1 MKKIL
6 IYLLPICLLAAS
18 CKKFLQETSPDEI
31 RPSSTEDLYAFMISD
46 AYPYS
51 AQLETFSDMLTDDMK
66 SYGMPRNAN
75 GTINTTFSSYYENG
89 KGVFAFDPQELE
101 GSTGTAATALDA
113 WKNYYS
119 RIKGCNIV
127 IDYAAIVKGSDQ
139 AKDAL
144 RGQALVL
151 RGFYYLK
158 LAQLYCLPYSGSGV
172 QPETA
177 MGLPLILT
185 MQVSDEHVG
194 RSSLK
199 ATFDQIEKDMVD
211 GAALLKANYTAPTPF
226 RLSHIAAYALLSRF
240 HLYRGMDAD
249 MDKVIEYAD
258 KVIAER
264 SILTLLKGFVLS
276 NTALNLVGIYDQTAS
291 VEVLWQ
297 YGFNPKGSVTF
308 MPATGTYTGL
318 HAPYAVS
325 DELRNMYEKGNG
337 TDNKGDLRYTLN
349 FAKYTISGAEFP
361 SRSLKIGL
369 NANPGDKGIRTGE
382 VYITRAEAYARR
394 FKKSGQDADRVK
406 ALSDLNTL
414 RLSRYDTRTAAYTP
428 VAFTDADALLRFCTD
443 ERRREMS
450 LEEGSRWAD
459 IKRQGLSVTHNFI
472 DAEGNST
479 IYTLPANSPLYALP
493 IPITAISR
501 NNNLVPNPR

>member
-6 IYLLPICLLAAS
+6 IYLLPVCLLAAS
-18 CKKFLQETSPDEI
+18 CKKFLEETSPDEI

-46 AYPYS
+46 AYPYAAS
-51 AQLETFSDMLTDDMK
+51 LEFFSDMLTDDVK
-66 SYGMPRNAN
+66 SYGMPRNSN
-75 GTINTTFSSYYENG
+75 GTINTAYSSFYENG
-89 KGVFAFDPQELE
+89 KGVFAFDPLELE
-101 GSTGTAATALDA
+101 GSTGTASTALDA

-127 IDYAAIVKGSDQ
+127 IDYAAKVKGSDQ

-158 LAQLYCLPYSGSGV
+158 LAQLYCLPYNGAGV

-177 MGLPLILT
+177 LGLPLILT

-194 RSSLK
+194 RSTLQ
-199 ATFDQIEKDMVD
+199 ATFNQIEKDMVD
-211 GAALLKANYTAPTPF
+211 GAALLKANFTAPTPF

-240 HLYRGMDAD
+240 YLYRGMDAD

-258 KVIAER
+258 EVIAER
-264 SILTLLKGFVLS
+264 PALTLLKGFVTS
-276 NTALNLVGIYDQTAS
+276 NTSLNTVGIYDQTAS
-291 VEVLWQ
+291 TEVLWQ
-297 YGFNPKGSVTF
+297 YGFNSKGISTF
-308 MPATGTYTGL
+308 MPATGTYTSF

-325 DELRNMYEKGNG
+325 DELRNIYEKGNG
-337 TDNKGDLRYTLN
+337 TDNKGDLRYALN
-349 FAKYTISGAEFP
+349 FAKYTVSGAEFP

-369 NANPGDKGIRTGE
+369 NGTAGDKGIRTGE
-382 VYITRAEAYARR
+382 VYITRAEACARR
-394 FKKSGQDADRVK
+394 FKKSGQDADRVQ
-406 ALSDLNTL
+406 ALSNLNTL

-428 VAFTDADALLRFCTD
+428 VSFTDADALLRFCTD

-493 IPITAISR
+493 IPVTAISR